1 MFGDV
6 SFLSKKRGRDPLLRT
21 KVGRGRH
28 SRKKVA
34 VSGRAGGEDG
44 CCRGLSK
51 KWPCSGC
58 GGGGLWEWLV
68 RG

>member
-34 VSGRAGGEDG
+34 VSGRAAQRARTAAVG
-44 CCRGLSK
+44 
-51 KWPCSGC
+51 
-58 GGGGLWEWLV
+58 V
-68 RG
+68 

>member
-34 VSGRAGGEDG
+34 VSGRAGGKDG
-44 CCRGLSK
+44 CCRGLR
-51 KWPCSGC
+51 SGPVRDVEEEAC
-58 GGGGLWEWLV
+58 GNG
-68 RG
+68 

>member
-34 VSGRAGGEDG
+34 VSGRAAQRARTAAVGV
-44 CCRGLSK
+44 CLR
-51 KWPCSGC
+51 SGP
-58 GGGGLWEWLV
+58 V
-68 RG
+68 RGVEEAACGNG